1 MASLGTIRPDR
12 SSRRIGKLPLV
23 PREEPPCWSDR
34 WGSPFAAESCVGA
47 SHPHFS
53 RMNRSRAASFAS
65 DFARPLSRQER
76 IARIDALAT
85 LMDTAFV
92 LPGTEIRFGLD
103 ALIGLVP
110 GIGDAITTVMS
121 LFIVSEARVL
131 GAPRTLIA
139 RMLAN
144 VALDGLVG
152 AVPLA
157 GDMFDV
163 AFRANR
169 RNMALLRAHL
179 EKVEGPAAPYW
190 SPGARA

>member
-1 MASLGTIRPDR
+1 MSAHLIPICPLMDR
-12 SSRRIGKLPLV
+12 
-23 PREEPPCWSDR
+23 
-34 WGSPFAAESCVGA
+34 A
-47 SHPHFS
+47 
-53 RMNRSRAASFAS
+53 RAASFALE
-65 DFARPLSRQER
+65 FARPLSRQER

-92 LPGTEIRFGLD
+92 IPGTEIRFGLD

-121 LFIVSEARVL
+121 LFIVSEARAL

-144 VALDGLVG
+144 VALDGVVG

-179 EKVEGPAAPYW
+179 DTTDGRSAPYW
-190 SPGARA
+190 TPGAHAR

>member
-1 MASLGTIRPDR
+1 
-12 SSRRIGKLPLV
+12 
-23 PREEPPCWSDR
+23 
-34 WGSPFAAESCVGA
+34 
-47 SHPHFS
+47 
-53 RMNRSRAASFAS
+53 MNRSRTANPAF
-65 DFARPLSRQER
+65 DFGRPLGRQER

-85 LMDTAFV
+85 LLDTAFV
-92 LPGTEIRFGLD
+92 IPGTQIRLGLD

-110 GIGDAITTVMS
+110 GIGDAISTIMS
-121 LFIVSEARVL
+121 LFIVNEARAL
-131 GAPRTLIA
+131 GAPPLVIA

-157 GDMFDV
+157 GDVFDV

-179 EKVEGPAAPYW
+179 DSVEVRGTSYW
-190 SPGARA
+190 SGARVR

>member
-1 MASLGTIRPDR
+1 
-12 SSRRIGKLPLV
+12 
-23 PREEPPCWSDR
+23 
-34 WGSPFAAESCVGA
+34 
-47 SHPHFS
+47 
-53 RMNRSRAASFAS
+53 MNRTASFS
-65 DFARPLSRQER
+65 FEFARPLSRQDR

-92 LPGTEIRFGLD
+92 IPGTEVRFGLD

-121 LFIVSEARVL
+121 LFIVSEARAL
-131 GAPRTLIA
+131 GAPPTLIA

-144 VALDGLVG
+144 VALDSLVG

-157 GDMFDV
+157 GDVFDV

-179 EKVEGPAAPYW
+179 DKTEGRAAPYW
-190 SPGARA
+190 SRGPGA